1 MTGERINH
9 KSKGLSPLIFSESV
23 DLTSENVSHL
33 LVIEPILLY
42 KSKQINYNDFLTKK
56 TYRNWYV
63 YFINLIIMP
72 VPKIIAA
79 RVKING
85 KASLYVKFC
94 FVIVLI
100 VD

>member
-42 KSKQINYNDFLTKK
+42 KSKQINYKDLDWFYSRKLHAL
-56 TYRNWYV
+56 
-63 YFINLIIMP
+63 F
-72 VPKIIAA
+72 
-79 RVKING
+79 
-85 KASLYVKFC
+85 S
-94 FVIVLI
+94 
-100 VD
+100 